1 MPAGFVHHSSG
12 LALRNAT
19 RLDTLR
25 LLRLFADAISP
36 WPMAGVRVWVR
47 DSRGAD
53 YSGTCFDREGRI
65 YVNLGPHV
73 AYPYA
78 IGTDVAVSISRRGYW
93 IKPIYTIDLSDAYHL
108 ALFVFLHECYHWL
121 VRQAGRN
128 PRRKESMC
136 DRFAARILVDRFGC
150 VVRDERGVAADR
162 SLWDIQDVNRFV
174 RGAMMRPSLMRA
186 SGTRASAVASARA
199 KRSH

>member
-1 MPAGFVHHSSG
+1 MTAGFVHHASG
-12 LALRNAT
+12 MALRNST

-25 LLRLFADAISP
+25 LLRLFADAITP

-65 YVNLGPHV
+65 YINVGPHV

-78 IGTDVAVSISRRGYW
+78 IGTDIAVSITRRGYW

-128 PRRKESMC
+128 PRRKEAMC

-150 VVRDERGVAADR
+150 VVRDEKAAVADR
-162 SLWDIQDVNRFV
+162 SLWDIQDVNRFI
-174 RGAMMRPSLMRA
+174 RTALIRSSPAQASQSRNHAERA
-186 SGTRASAVASARA
+186 V
-199 KRSH
+199 RSH